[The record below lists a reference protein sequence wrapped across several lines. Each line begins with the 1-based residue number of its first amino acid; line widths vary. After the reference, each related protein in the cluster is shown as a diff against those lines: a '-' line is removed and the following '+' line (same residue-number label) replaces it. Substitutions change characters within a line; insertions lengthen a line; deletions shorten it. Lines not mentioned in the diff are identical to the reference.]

1 MNSSVNA
8 VIVTYN
14 RKDLLRESINAV
26 FAQTVKLNKLIV
38 IDNASTDGTD
48 IVLEEYKKKYS
59 NIVSY
64 TMSKN
69 YGGAGGFYYGIRKA
83 YLDGCD
89 YVWAMD
95 DDTIP
100 SDTAL
105 EELLIARTKIEGQV
119 SFLASAVY
127 GPEGEPMNVPTICTE
142 LASNGY
148 QDWYYYLKHSVVR
161 ISSATL
167 VSLLF
172 DSNAI
177 KKVGAPHPDFF
188 IWGDDTEYTLRM
200 THYFAPAYFVGKSVV
215 LHKRFN
221 AKNLSIVDDDN
232 ANRIKMFYHF
242 YTNNLVLTKEY
253 FSWKNNILLRLRL
266 IKDIVKIISSKTS
279 FKSQKIKTIL
289 KGYRCYLLGQ
299 YGKKNYAKRFS
310 NVDVDM
316 LGED

>member
-1 MNSSVNA
+1 MCSSVNA

-14 RKDLLRESINAV
+14 RKDLLRESMDAV
-26 FAQTVKLNKLIV
+26 LSQTVKLNKLIV
-38 IDNASTDGTD
+38 IDNASTDGTEA
-48 IVLEEYKKKYS
+48 VLEEYKNKYG
-59 NIVSY
+59 NVVSFK
-64 TMSKN
+64 MSKN

-100 SDTAL
+100 SESAL
-105 EELLIARTKIEGQV
+105 EELLTARTKIEGQV

-127 GPEGEPMNVPTICTE
+127 GPEGEPMNVPGICMD

-148 QDWYYYLKHSVVR
+148 QDWYYYLKDSIVK

-172 DSNAI
+172 DCNAI
-177 KKVGAPHPDFF
+177 KKIGAPHPDFF

-200 THYFAPAYFVGKSVV
+200 THHFAPAYFVGKSVV

-221 AKNLSIVDDDN
+221 AKNLSLVDDDN

-253 FSWKNNILLRLRL
+253 FPWKNNVLLRLRL
-266 IKDIVKIISSKTS
+266 IKDIIKIVSSKTNCKGS
-279 FKSQKIKTIL
+279 KIKTIL
-289 KGYRCYLLGQ
+289 KGYKCYLLGQ
-299 YGKKNYAKRFS
+299 YGKKNYVNRFNNV
-310 NVDVDM
+310 NVDL